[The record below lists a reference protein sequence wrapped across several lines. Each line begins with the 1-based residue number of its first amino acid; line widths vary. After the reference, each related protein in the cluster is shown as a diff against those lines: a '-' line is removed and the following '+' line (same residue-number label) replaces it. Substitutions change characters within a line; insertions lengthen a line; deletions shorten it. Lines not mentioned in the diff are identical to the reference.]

1 MMAINRTRFH
11 GSSIVVP
18 RFVEFVEFRGYAIE
32 DAVFGAPLIRVNG
45 PGMDRAVPSFPLLLY
60 PPFLYR
66 FVSRAQSFKGIK
78 EGRWRRRRAAQRA
91 CESKRGGKFRREY
104 IKQLLVSSFSRG
116 GHRRDRTERRGFH
129 LRYETASGSPLLLSP
144 SPLQVTLGNG
154 FRFLSLN
161 A

>member
-1 MMAINRTRFH
+1 MVHRSWFH
-11 GSSIVVP
+11 DSWNSWNFVDMRSRMQSLELPSFELMDQAWIARCHLSLSSSI
-18 RFVEFVEFRGYAIE
+18 
-32 DAVFGAPLIRVNG
+32 
-45 PGMDRAVPSFPLLLY
+45 PLLSIA
-60 PPFLYR
+60 
-66 FVSRAQSFKGIK
+66 SRAQSFKGIK

-91 CESKRGGKFRREY
+91 CESKRAGKFRREY